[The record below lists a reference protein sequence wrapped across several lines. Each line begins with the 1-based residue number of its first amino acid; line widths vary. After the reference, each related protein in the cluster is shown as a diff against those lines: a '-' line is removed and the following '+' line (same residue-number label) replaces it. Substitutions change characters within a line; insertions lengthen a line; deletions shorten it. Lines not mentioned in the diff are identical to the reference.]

1 LKERA
6 ALNGRGSEQPL
17 KERAALNGRGSEQ
30 PLKERAALNGRGS
43 LYHLSWTRSKK
54 LILKSFQPPVLF
66 DLVIVIFVVGV
77 NVGCF
82 CLVVTLLSRCVSP
95 TAALRKLV
103 PTIIEN
109 MREKRLKVL

>member
-1 LKERA
+1 LREKNAEQNGKE
-6 ALNGRGSEQPL
+6 
-17 KERAALNGRGSEQ
+17 SEQ

-82 CLVVTLLSRCVSP
+82 CLVVTLLGRCVSP

-103 PTIIEN
+103 PAIIEN
-109 MREKRLKVL
+109 MREKRSTGVVNASVARKG